1 MPLAKGRNFGRDR
14 WRELRNSE
22 SATIACCSLLLLSL
36 EVVVEVV
43 APLVLVVVSGHCI
56 NLDTLMGDLRL
67 GGCGVEWVSESVVRG
82 RERENVLFCLY
93 TCTVRLYIIIW
104 G

>member
-1 MPLAKGRNFGRDR
+1 M
-14 WRELRNSE
+14 
-22 SATIACCSLLLLSL
+22 
-36 EVVVEVV
+36 EVV

-93 TCTVRLYIIIW
+93 TAIYYYIYA
-104 G
+104 

>member
-1 MPLAKGRNFGRDR
+1 M
-14 WRELRNSE
+14 
-22 SATIACCSLLLLSL
+22 
-36 EVVVEVV
+36 EVV

-93 TCTVRLYIIIW
+93 TAIYILLY
-104 G
+104 GYRY